1 MAMTSS
7 SAVMATRASF
17 LAQSPRCGL
26 DSSSSTPPTSSGGP
40 GSNTNS
46 VKFPL
51 STVLRQLKDG
61 GAVENLSVSSERDA
75 ILDPQMKF
83 ANLMWFRG
91 AYNAQIFVSEDEPA
105 DSVVRRF
112 RKAVMQAGVIPEC
125 RRRRFFETPQD
136 IVKRKQQNAQRR
148 KSRRFSPRNESF
160 GPGGD
165 KKDGNSSAPSGVQE
179 DDDFW
184 GFAEE

>member
-1 MAMTSS
+1 MAMASS
-7 SAVMATRASF
+7 SALMAARASVVV
-17 LAQSPRCGL
+17 AQSPRCSIDSPGA
-26 DSSSSTPPTSSGGP
+26 SSSAASGNP
-40 GSNTNS
+40 NNN

-51 STVLRQLKDG
+51 SNVLRQLKETS
-61 GAVENLSVSSERDA
+61 GAENLSVGSDRDA

-125 RRRRFFETPQD
+125 RRRRFFETPPD

-148 KSRRFSPRNESF
+148 KSRRFTPRNESF
-160 GPGGD
+160 GPGGE
-165 KKDGNSSAPSGVQE
+165 KKEGGAGGSSGGND

-184 GFAEE
+184 GFAEES